1 MTNTFIEFKR
11 NFENRFNL
19 QSILDLGEDSVRYDF
34 FIAFMNNNNLQP
46 CDIQVEYPINPNAF
60 VSNPNPN
67 SKRKENPQIDLF
79 CNHPDTAIT
88 AEFGLF
94 KRNSNPNSPVNAS
107 EKVFKML
114 NDMLRL
120 SLNQIFNSNEAFF
133 ICVADSKILG
143 KKMRKNIL
151 PDFPAANYVF
161 NHIDINTWIRNL
173 KSARSSF
180 DKRFVNKANVLQL
193 SINAEL
199 VFNQRIENPAQPEL
213 EANLNAFPA
222 TNNLETRVLIY
233 RITEKKFI
241 SAHNRVQ
248 APS

>member
-1 MTNTFIEFKR
+1 MTNTFNEFKR

-46 CDIQVEYPINPNAF
+46 YDIQVEYPINPNAF
-60 VSNPNPN
+60 VSNLHPN

-79 CNHPDTAIT
+79 CNHPNKVIT

-94 KRNSNPNSPVNAS
+94 KRNSNPNGQVNAP

-120 SLNQIFNSNEAFF
+120 SLNQIFNHNEAFF
-133 ICVADSKILG
+133 VCVADSKILG
-143 KKMRKNIL
+143 KQMRNNIL
-151 PDFPAANYVF
+151 PAFPAATYVF
-161 NHIDINTWIRNL
+161 NHVDINTWIRNL
-173 KSARSSF
+173 KSAESIF
-180 DKRFVNKANVLQL
+180 DKRFVDKANILQL

-199 VFNQRIENPAQPEL
+199 IFNQRIQNPAQPL
-213 EANLNAFPA
+213 AAANLNTFPA
-222 TNNLETRVLIY
+222 TNNLETRTLVY
-233 RITEKKFI
+233 KITGKNKI
-241 SAHNRVQ
+241 SAHNSVQ
-248 APS
+248 AP

>member
-1 MTNTFIEFKR
+1 MTNTFNEFKR

-34 FIAFMNNNNLQP
+34 FIAFMNNKNLQP
-46 CDIQVEYPINPNAF
+46 HDIQVEYPINPNAF
-60 VSNPNPN
+60 VSNLHPN

-79 CNHPDTAIT
+79 CNHPNKVIT

-94 KRNSNPNSPVNAS
+94 KRNSNPNAPVNAP

-120 SLNQIFNSNEAFF
+120 SLNQIFNRNEAFF

-143 KKMRKNIL
+143 AQMRNNIL
-151 PDFPAANYVF
+151 PVFPAAAYVF
-161 NHIDINTWIRNL
+161 NHLDINTWIRNL
-173 KSARSSF
+173 KSAESNF
-180 DKRFVNKANVLQL
+180 DKRFVDKANILQL

-199 VFNQRIENPAQPEL
+199 IFNQRIQNPAQPQAG
-213 EANLNAFPA
+213 ANLSTFPA
-222 TNNLETRVLIY
+222 TNNLETRALVY
-233 RITEKKFI
+233 KITGKNKN
-241 SAHNRVQ
+241 SAHNSVQ
-248 APS
+248 AP